1 MSGLLFTLFTHAIVL
16 LSSTTD
22 QPQQQVSLCQRNST
36 SNRQSPYTVL
46 VEGNVGSGK
55 STLVNI
61 LAGVEPRIDAIPEP
75 VEAWQN
81 VSGNLITAPL
91 NKYLTINHAT
101 GRQPSFVKAVPDQYI
116 SVWKCPKKSHST
128 LRAKRHMFTFWG
140 EKFIKNAKN
149 GPFWRI
155 LKTLSFAVKQCY
167 QTGHF

>member
-101 GRQPSFVKAVPDQYI
+101 GSRQPSFVKAVPDQYI
-116 SVWKCPKKSHST
+116 SV
-128 LRAKRHMFTFWG
+128 
-140 EKFIKNAKN
+140 
-149 GPFWRI
+149 
-155 LKTLSFAVKQCY
+155 
-167 QTGHF
+167 

>member
-1 MSGLLFTLFTHAIVL
+1 MSGLWFTLFTHAIVL
-16 LSSTTD
+16 LSYN
-22 QPQQQVSLCQRNST
+22 QPQQEDCIVSQSFLERNT
-36 SNRQSPYTVL
+36 TRRPYTVL

-116 SVWKCPKKSHST
+116 SV
-128 LRAKRHMFTFWG
+128 
-140 EKFIKNAKN
+140 
-149 GPFWRI
+149 
-155 LKTLSFAVKQCY
+155 
-167 QTGHF
+167 

>member
-116 SVWKCPKKSHST
+116 SVWNWKCPKKSHST
-128 LRAKRHMFTFWG
+128 LQVYILSGKELPDKSLFIERKLVENAKI
-140 EKFIKNAKN
+140 EKFKCD
-149 GPFWRI
+149 I
-155 LKTLSFAVKQCY
+155 LSTI
-167 QTGHF
+167 

>member
-16 LSSTTD
+16 LSGTTD
-22 QPQQQVSLCQRNST
+22 QPQQQVSLKRNST
-36 SNRQSPYTVL
+36 ASLQSPYTVL

-61 LAGVEPRIDAIPEP
+61 LAGVEPRTDAIPEP

-101 GRQPSFVKAVPDQYI
+101 GK
-116 SVWKCPKKSHST
+116 
-128 LRAKRHMFTFWG
+128 
-140 EKFIKNAKN
+140 
-149 GPFWRI
+149 
-155 LKTLSFAVKQCY
+155 
-167 QTGHF
+167 

>member
-16 LSSTTD
+16 LSGTTD
-22 QPQQQVSLCQRNST
+22 QPQQQVSLKRNST
-36 SNRQSPYTVL
+36 ASLQSPYTVL

-61 LAGVEPRIDAIPEP
+61 LAGVEPRTDAIPEP

-101 GRQPSFVKAVPDQYI
+101 GSRQPSFVKAVPDQYS
-116 SVWKCPKKSHST
+116 SV
-128 LRAKRHMFTFWG
+128 
-140 EKFIKNAKN
+140 
-149 GPFWRI
+149 
-155 LKTLSFAVKQCY
+155 
-167 QTGHF
+167 